1 MIHPFRLSPLTFRL
15 WSRARGRTVRKPMD
29 RRKRKELM
37 RRWLARLLPPL
48 VTLLIRLLSL
58 TLRYRIHVA
67 EETRKIFQAG
77 KPVIFAFWHG
87 RMIIMPPVYH
97 KVCGKE
103 GKDAWIMVSRH
114 WDGELIARTV
124 KPFRILSA
132 RGSTTRG
139 GREALQELIEK
150 ARLGHTIGITPDG
163 PSGPK
168 YTVQP
173 GAVRIAQLT
182 GTPIV
187 PLTWAAR
194 PRWIASSWDRFQI
207 PLPFA
212 RVSVV
217 FDEPFYVPDTGNAGE
232 LEVCRA
238 RLEQR
243 IGEVTDRMEA
253 EVKEEGKGI
262 SSRLEGSVRNAL
274 QKLWAPSCPKGPG
287 SLLLGVLLAPLSYGY
302 GRVLHLRRALYQRG
316 ILATR
321 RAGLPV
327 ISIGGVRVGGSGKT
341 PFAMWMARK
350 LTEQGRRVVLLSRG
364 YGRRRK
370 EDTILLTRKGL
381 EREDPLDCGDE
392 PYLLTRNLPEVPVA
406 VDGDRYRAAN
416 LAEKWL
422 SPDLFLMDDGFQHLR
437 LARDFDI
444 VLVPGDEDLSEAE
457 CLPVGP
463 LREPLAALKAADVVV
478 CISSEGGEQGHKKE
492 SGEPWCRA
500 LEVDVPVHMARLVPA
515 GLHRLEDQSEV
526 DPRELT
532 ASKVGAFCGIARPE
546 AFWRTL
552 EGMGLGG
559 GGRRDFPDH
568 HPYSEQDQEDLLR
581 LFSES
586 DWIVTTEKDAV
597 KLHRYSWPEGKILFV
612 RLDLILEDEPAFWE
626 RLETRGV
633 LVKRGA
639 RQGKEGT

>member
-1 MIHPFRLSPLTFRL
+1 
-15 WSRARGRTVRKPMD
+15 
-29 RRKRKELM
+29 
-37 RRWLARLLPPL
+37 
-48 VTLLIRLLSL
+48 
-58 TLRYRIHVA
+58 VA
-67 EETRKIFQAG
+67 EETREIFLAK

-139 GREALQELIEK
+139 GREALHALIER
-150 ARLGHTIGITPDG
+150 ARQGHTIGITPDG
-163 PSGPK
+163 PKGPR

-173 GAVRIAQLT
+173 GVVRIAQVT

-217 FDEPFYVPDTGNAGE
+217 FDEPFYVPDNGSEEA
-232 LEVCRA
+232 LAACRA
-238 RLEQR
+238 RLEKRLGQ
-243 IGEVTDRMEA
+243 VTDRMEA
-253 EVKEEGKGI
+253 EVKAEDEQGGLSALWAWGKGVV
-262 SSRLEGSVRNAL
+262 SHFERKVRIAL
-274 QKLWAPSCPKGPG
+274 QQLWTPSSPKGAG
-287 SLLLGVLLAPLSYGY
+287 SLLFGVLLAPVSYGY
-302 GRVLHLRRALYQRG
+302 GLVLLLRRALYRRG
-316 ILATR
+316 VLTTR

-341 PFAMWMARK
+341 PFAMWMARR
-350 LTEQGRRVVLLSRG
+350 LMERGCQVVLLTRG
-364 YGRRRK
+364 YGRRRMR
-370 EDTILLTRKGL
+370 ETILLTRKGL

-392 PYLLTRNLPEVPVA
+392 PYLLAQNLPDVPVA

-416 LAEKWL
+416 LAEEWF

-437 LARDFDI
+437 FSRDFDI
-444 VLVPGDEDLSEAE
+444 VLVPGDEDLFEAA
-457 CLPVGP
+457 CLPRGP

-478 CISSEGGEQGHKKE
+478 CISSDGGEEGHKKE
-492 SGEPWCRA
+492 LGDSWCRA
-500 LEVDVPVHMARLVPA
+500 LEANVPVHVARLVPT
-515 GLHRLEDQSEV
+515 GLHRLQDQSEV

-532 ASKVGAFCGIARPE
+532 GRRVGAFCGIARPE

-552 EGMGLGG
+552 EEMGLGVD
-559 GGRRDFPDH
+559 GRREFPDH
-568 HPYSEQDQEDLLR
+568 HPYSEQDREDLLH
-581 LFSES
+581 LLSGL
-586 DWIVTTEKDAV
+586 DWLVTTEKDAV
-597 KLHRYSWPEGKILFV
+597 KLHRYPWPEGKILFV

-633 LVKRGA
+633 LTKRGG
-639 RQGKEGT
+639 RQGEKGE

>member
-1 MIHPFRLSPLTFRL
+1 MHRWKRNELT
-15 WSRARGRTVRKPMD
+15 
-29 RRKRKELM
+29 
-37 RRWLARLLPPL
+37 RRWVARLLPPL
-48 VTLLIRLLSL
+48 ATLLIRLLSF
-58 TLRYRIHVA
+58 TVRYRIHVA
-67 EETRKIFQAG
+67 EETRKIFRAG

-114 WDGELIARTV
+114 WDGDLIARTV

-132 RGSTTRG
+132 RGSSTRG
-139 GREALQELIEK
+139 GREALQALIEK

-163 PSGPK
+163 PKGPR

-173 GAVRIAQLT
+173 GVVRIAQLT

-187 PLTWAAR
+187 SLTWAAR

-217 FDEPFYVPDTGNAGE
+217 FDEPFYVPNSGSAE
-232 LEVCRA
+232 VLEACRA
-238 RLEQR
+238 RLEAR
-243 IGEVTDRMEA
+243 LGRVTDRMEA
-253 EVKEEGKGI
+253 EVKAEEKQGGLSALRAWGNGI
-262 SSRLEGSVRNAL
+262 VSRFEGSVRDVL
-274 QKLWAPSCPKGPG
+274 QELWTPSSPKGPG
-287 SLLLGVLLAPLSYGY
+287 SLLFGVLLAPLSYGY
-302 GRVLHLRRALYQRG
+302 GMVLRLRRALYRKG
-316 ILATR
+316 VLATR

-350 LTEQGRRVVLLSRG
+350 LTERGCRVVLLTRG
-364 YGRRRK
+364 YRRRGK
-370 EDTILLTRKGL
+370 QDTILLTRKGL

-392 PYLLTRNLPEVPVA
+392 PYLLAHNLPDVPVA

-416 LAEKWL
+416 LAEEWL

-444 VLVPGDEDLSEAE
+444 VLVPGDENLFDAA
-457 CLPVGP
+457 CLPRGP
-463 LREPLAALKAADVVV
+463 LREPLSALKAADVVV
-478 CISSEGGEQGHKKE
+478 CISSDGGEQGNKKG
-492 SGEPWCRA
+492 SGDPWCRT
-500 LEVDVPVHMARLVPA
+500 LEADVPVHVARLVPT
-515 GLHRLEDQSEV
+515 GLHRLEDRSEV

-532 ASKVGAFCGIARPE
+532 GSKVGAFCGIARPE

-559 GGRRDFPDH
+559 GARRDFPDH
-568 HPYSEQDQEDLLR
+568 HPYSGQDHEELLR
-581 LFSES
+581 LLSDS
-586 DWIVTTEKDAV
+586 DWLVTTEKDAV
-597 KLHRYSWPEGKILFV
+597 KLRRYPWPEGKVLFV
-612 RLDLILEDEPAFWE
+612 RLDLILEDEPAFWH
-626 RLETRGV
+626 RLESRGV
-633 LVKRGA
+633 LMKRGV
-639 RQGKEGT
+639 RQGEEGA